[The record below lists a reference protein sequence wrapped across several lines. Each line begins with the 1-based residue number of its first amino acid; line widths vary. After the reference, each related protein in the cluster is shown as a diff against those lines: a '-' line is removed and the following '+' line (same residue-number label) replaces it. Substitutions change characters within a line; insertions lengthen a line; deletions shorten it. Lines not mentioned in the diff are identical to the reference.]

1 MSLRFGDPLI
11 KTSST
16 MSLNAIRESEE
27 GTKGWKKGELSFPP
41 EFTDLDPVHI
51 LPLLDLGRLLIVL
64 VTRSIALSNT
74 QYSLL
79 LESEGRLLNLGSEWI
94 GSRVKY
100 QTRADCF
107 SQMLALKDFYF
118 TDNWGVNNDECEY
131 FPNGFVLND
140 RIYLQSVVFDTT
152 FELEM
157 NFDFFDIEFY
167 QLEETNRIH
176 VSSNPQ
182 FAFHDD
188 IFPTFAKN
196 LFIQEEFPPP
206 AFPRIH
212 SRERT
217 THVPDLLFSS
227 LAAFDHIS
235 SVVFD
240 FAGVF
245 VISFDLQ
252 WFHRIQK
259 TTKVLELRLLGDEIF
274 ILLELLPDGTVQFS
288 SSYLEEKVKI
298 KKKVAFQ
305 EIFSIEIK
313 INFNT
318 TPTIQFC
325 DSQKH
330 QLRSLVLLK
339 EQTMKI
345 YKFGEETKIKK
356 LATKSILF
364 SGNGSY
370 VASPTVFSPSNVFIQ
385 GSLNTV
391 FQDNLYIFG
400 GFIDGSKT
408 AQLEGC
414 EMIELKQRLVFDVE
428 SYFAD
433 VVPIKDET
441 EGPSLKHGHI
451 TGKLGVYNGRPTAV
465 GGNFFNERKT
475 FYDSTRAIESL
486 NETGE
491 WFTVAKLPIK
501 LGYFS
506 VVSLESGALL
516 IIDFPANCRIQRI
529 YYLRNGEWIPKG
541 KINLKYRDGGITK
554 RIGSSIYFFPEN
566 QYYAGTQGS
575 SPPTD
580 VQKIE
585 LVDEEISSVEK
596 IGEIRD
602 YETILV
608 FQTYAGYCV
617 YN

>member
-1 MSLRFGDPLI
+1 MTQKSSPTIREDKCFYYAPDYNLKRFESAQGYIASNHFNARQSVVTFQGRFHVMSLRFGDPLI

-41 EFTDLDPVHI
+41 EFADLDPVHI

-217 THVPDLLFSS
+217 THIPDLPFSS

-356 LATKSILF
+356 LATFVEKKVEDFMLVLTDDFSKSILF

-441 EGPSLKHGHI
+441 EG
-451 TGKLGVYNGRPTAV
+451 
-465 GGNFFNERKT
+465 
-475 FYDSTRAIESL
+475 
-486 NETGE
+486 
-491 WFTVAKLPIK
+491 
-501 LGYFS
+501 FS
-506 VVSLESGALL
+506 
-516 IIDFPANCRIQRI
+516 
-529 YYLRNGEWIPKG
+529 YY
-541 KINLKYRDGGITK
+541 
-554 RIGSSIYFFPEN
+554 
-566 QYYAGTQGS
+566 
-575 SPPTD
+575 
-580 VQKIE
+580 
-585 LVDEEISSVEK
+585 
-596 IGEIRD
+596 
-602 YETILV
+602 
-608 FQTYAGYCV
+608 
-617 YN
+617 